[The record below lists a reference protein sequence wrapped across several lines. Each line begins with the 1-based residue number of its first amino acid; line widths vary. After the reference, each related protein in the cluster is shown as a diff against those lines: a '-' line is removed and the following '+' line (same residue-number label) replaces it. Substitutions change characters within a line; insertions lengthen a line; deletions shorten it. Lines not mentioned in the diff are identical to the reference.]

1 MEGLVLT
8 MAVTLPMK
16 SDNWYLNKAIM
27 YKAEEYC
34 DELWVDKELIPWS
47 KTNIFRRDTPK
58 HCIKYVFKPGIDF
71 IPEKAFYD
79 APNQMTIQSI
89 TIPEGIKKL
98 KNSCFYNCQ
107 FVGNLILPESLE
119 RICVDAFS
127 GSEIYGV
134 FRLPSTI
141 KYISSLPKSEEVKDE
156 IILPEGM
163 VSYTPSTIVT
173 HHLHIPSTL
182 KNCNAIRSSRD
193 GNIQS
198 ITIDQNNPV
207 FILRDGEL
215 INLNDE
221 KREKQKKM
229 QEISRKA
236 IISIAFEGTGYSYTL
251 WDSEIAVT
259 LIGKHRIIMKCPRKV
274 TVEQAE
280 QIVSIAQ
287 KYKGLIESSGYLD
300 NLKFLPYEYQLKD
313 LGSIFIYSD
322 NVRVFCAN
330 GDQKPMD
337 GLCKATAFFKKLTRL
352 ADELMNLYKEKA
364 LSYYLL
370 TR

>member
-1 MEGLVLT
+1 M
-8 MAVTLPMK
+8 
-16 SDNWYLNKAIM
+16 
-27 YKAEEYC
+27 
-34 DELWVDKELIPWS
+34 
-47 KTNIFRRDTPK
+47 
-58 HCIKYVFKPGIDF
+58 
-71 IPEKAFYD
+71 
-79 APNQMTIQSI
+79 
-89 TIPEGIKKL
+89 
-98 KNSCFYNCQ
+98 
-107 FVGNLILPESLE
+107 
-119 RICVDAFS
+119 
-127 GSEIYGV
+127 
-134 FRLPSTI
+134 
-141 KYISSLPKSEEVKDE
+141 KDE

-236 IISIAFEGTGYSYTL
+236 IISTAFEGTGYSYTL

-259 LIGKHRIIMKCPRKV
+259 LIGKHRIIVKCPRKV

-300 NLKFLPYEYQLKD
+300 NLKFLPYKYQLKD

-337 GLCKATAFFKKLTRL
+337 GLCKATAFFNKLTRL